1 MPRPGVTKISVRL
14 LQKMSDVNIVL
25 IPGDREY
32 YDFLIR
38 KSELDA
44 LMKDSPKDNIFH
56 YLAGQYN
63 RAFMEFLMLEIG
75 VDSVYLA
82 SVYVDDYDVEFS
94 YVESAYME
102 DSYPYLCDSIRNRY
116 NEEIGM
122 LSDFDYYPYGL
133 T

>member
-1 MPRPGVTKISVRL
+1 MPKPGVTKISIRL
-14 LQKMSDVNIVL
+14 LQKTKDGNIVL

-38 KSELDA
+38 KSELDE
-44 LMKDSPKDNIFH
+44 LMKDSPKENIFH
-56 YLAGQYN
+56 YLAQQYN
-63 RAFMEFLMLEIG
+63 RALMEFLMLELYF
-75 VDSVYLA
+75 DSGYLA

-94 YVESAYME
+94 YVESVYM
-102 DSYPYLCDSIRNRY
+102 DNTYLSDSIEFRY
-116 NEEIGM
+116 AEEVGM